1 VELLS
6 GGLSVRQSRP
16 GPAVAAAE
24 RFLTG
29 HDPTFKRR
37 HGFVL
42 TRYARALTIAKE
54 IPEAA
59 SRLTEAAAI
68 TRQHS
73 SARLAE
79 EINQA
84 RARLQPWADT
94 TYVRQ
99 LDETLRSCGLN

>member
-1 VELLS
+1 MGWCS
-6 GGLSVRQSRP
+6 PNTPS
-16 GPAVAAAE
+16 
-24 RFLTG
+24 
-29 HDPTFKRR
+29 
-37 HGFVL
+37 
-42 TRYARALTIAKE
+42 ALAMAKE

-59 SRLTEAAAI
+59 TRLTEAAVI

-99 LDETLRSCGLN
+99 LDETLRSCGLS